1 MNFCTF
7 QSLAFSKW
15 PGFNSSFII
24 CGGTYSRLFGIL
36 LKKEE
41 KIRLELKTSK
51 EMIVTQNVRV
61 LVNSP
66 LESNIHII

>member
-1 MNFCTF
+1 V
-7 QSLAFSKW
+7 
-15 PGFNSSFII
+15 
-24 CGGTYSRLFGIL
+24 

-41 KIRLELKTSK
+41 KIRLELKISK

-66 LESNIHII
+66 LESNIHIV